1 MEYHKPT
8 LWDTNLV
15 FYEKSGFFY
24 YKKLKQHV
32 FIDGQLINKQ
42 LSEKD
47 YVIKEQP
54 LRMAIIDSKEYLIK

>member
-1 MEYHKPT
+1 
-8 LWDTNLV
+8 V

>member
-1 MEYHKPT
+1 MEYHKKT

-32 FIDGQLINKQ
+32 FIDGQLINNQ

-47 YVIKEQP
+47 YVIKEQL
-54 LRMAIIDSKEYLIK
+54 LRMRS

>member
-1 MEYHKPT
+1 MGNEFIVLRKI
-8 LWDTNLV
+8 
-15 FYEKSGFFY
+15 SFFY
-24 YKKLKQHV
+24 YKKLKQYV

-42 LSEKD
+42 RSEKN